1 MYKLIIADDEPVISK
16 MLEKVFDWAGM
27 GFEIV
32 KTFTDGESVLKFLEN
47 NDVDVVLSDIRMNDV
62 SGIDI
67 AKYVYEN
74 KPSVKMVLMSA
85 YQEFEY
91 AKKAIEYKVENYLV
105 KPINPEELQEV
116 FYFLRDQ
123 LDKDK
128 NINDENSIEDQLE
141 YIEAI
146 LKRQFL
152 TDCFFGTIKNKRVID
167 NQLEFLNI
175 DIDTGE
181 KVCKEVYI
189 VINDYNS
196 LIKKDS
202 IYSVYDNLQRKF
214 NSNNDS
220 ADLYIVNFVRNYIHV
235 LAAFREITDE
245 KTGNRIL
252 NDILEEKFLQI
263 KETMNINLS
272 VERISEFNNFF
283 DVRFYNKNID
293 MIFNNEL
300 FMTYI
305 NECNREKAYM
315 YFMNIID
322 GIYINDIE
330 GIKEYVNKWYD
341 VILMDKAK
349 GKNSIFTFKSE
360 ELRKGIEEAKSRE
373 DINAQ
378 VSKMID
384 RLVSGIE
391 NHNEKYY
398 NAIISDAIEYMRK
411 NVQKQITLEEVAKQV
426 FLNPVYFSRLFKEK
440 TGINF
445 LEYHT
450 RLKIEKAKELLK
462 EHKYKI
468 YEVGEMIGY
477 SSNQHF
483 RKLFKEYTGFTPIE
497 YRNSLGER
505 VDE

>member
-1 MYKLIIADDEPVISK
+1 MYKLIIADDEPVISE
-16 MLEKVFDWAGM
+16 MLVKVFDWRSM

-32 KTFTDGESVLKFLEN
+32 KTFTDGESVLEFLSK
-47 NDVDVVLSDIRMNDV
+47 NDVDVVLSDIRMNNV
-62 SGIDI
+62 SGIDV
-67 AKYVYEN
+67 AKYVYKN
-74 KPSVKMVLMSA
+74 KPSVRMVLMSA

-116 FYFLRDQ
+116 FYFLRDSI
-123 LDKDK
+123 DKDK
-128 NINDENSIEDQLE
+128 NVNEEDSIDEQLE
-141 YIEAI
+141 YMEAI

-167 NQLEFLNI
+167 DQLEFLNI
-175 DIDTGE
+175 DIDTQ
-181 KVCKEVYI
+181 KKICKEVYI
-189 VINDYNS
+189 VINNYNE
-196 LIKKDS
+196 LIKRDS
-202 IYSVYDNLQRKF
+202 IYSVYDSLQRRF
-214 NSNNDS
+214 NSGNGD

-235 LAAFREITDE
+235 LAAFRDECDE
-245 KTGNRIL
+245 KTGNKIV
-252 NDILEEKFLQI
+252 NDILSEKFLQI
-263 KETMNINLS
+263 KENMNINLS
-272 VERISEFNNFF
+272 VERIGEFNNFF
-283 DVRFYNKNID
+283 GVRFYNKNID

-315 YFMNIID
+315 YFTSIID
-322 GIYINDIE
+322 GIYINDID

-341 VILMDKAK
+341 IILMDRTK
-349 GKNSIFTFKSE
+349 GQNSIFAFKGE
-360 ELRKGIEEAKSRE
+360 EWRKGIEEAKSRE
-373 DINAQ
+373 DVNIQ
-378 VSKMID
+378 ISKMID

-398 NAIISDAIEYMRK
+398 SAIITDAIEYMRK
-411 NVQKQITLEEVAKQV
+411 NVQKQITLEEVSKQV

-483 RKLFKEYTGFTPIE
+483 RKLFKEYTGLTPIE
-497 YRNSLGER
+497 YRNNLGDRNNE
-505 VDE
+505 